1 MVGADSQPW
10 SCGSGERGGIVRDRV
25 QREVVL
31 PAARDDVWDAITR
44 PERLAEWFGGEI
56 EIDPAPR
63 GRVSHRGPDGTVRA
77 GFVLSADRP
86 FRLTFWWCPEHAED
100 PDDGSR
106 VEFVLLEHPE
116 GTALTVT
123 EFPAPNPA
131 IRGAG
136 PSPAMAS

>member
-1 MVGADSQPW
+1 MR
-10 SCGSGERGGIVRDRV
+10 ERV
-25 QREVVL
+25 QRDVVL

-44 PERLAEWFGGEI
+44 PERLADWFGGDVDI
-56 EIDPAPR
+56 EPAPR
-63 GRVSHRGPDGTVRA
+63 GRVTHRGPDGTRRV
-77 GFVLSADRP
+77 GFVLTADRP
-86 FRLTFWWCPEHAED
+86 FRLTFWWCPENRED
-100 PDDGSR
+100 PDEGTQ

-123 EFPAPNPA
+123 EFPASNPS